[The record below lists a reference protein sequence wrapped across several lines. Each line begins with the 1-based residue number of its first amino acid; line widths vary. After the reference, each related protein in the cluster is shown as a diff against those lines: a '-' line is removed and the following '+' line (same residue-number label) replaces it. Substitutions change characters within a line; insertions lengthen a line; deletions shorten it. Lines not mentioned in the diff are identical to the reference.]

1 MENIATLHRISRE
14 ELSSLLLS
22 SDASKLAVIDV
33 RDDDHVGGHI
43 HNSTHVPSSSLDYRG
58 PEIVRKL
65 ADKEIVVFHCALS
78 QQRGPGAA
86 LRYLRERDSQIKS
99 QNIQGDSRS
108 VQQKSSKADEEQL
121 AIETSKELE
130 RANQGREVDVVGYQ
144 SPPAARD
151 ETKKQKVYVLDGGF
165 VKWQEKYV
173 TSRLFFALSASRIL
187 KYFMKEHD

>member
-14 ELSSLLLS
+14 ELSTLLLS
-22 SDASKLAVIDV
+22 SDTSKLAVVDV

-86 LRYLRERDSQIKS
+86 LRYIRERDSQIKS
-99 QNIQGDSRS
+99 QNIQGDSTS
-108 VQQKSSKADEEQL
+108 VQQKSSKVDEQKL
-121 AIETSKELE
+121 AIESSRELE
-130 RANQGREVDVVGYQ
+130 RANQGQEVDVVGHQ
-144 SPPAARD
+144 SPPTARN
-151 ETKKQKVYVLDGGF
+151 EPKKQKVYVLDGGF
-165 VKWQEKYV
+165 VKWQEKYA
-173 TSRLFFALSASRIL
+173 TSNLYSALFASRI
-187 KYFMKEHD
+187 FI

>member
-1 MENIATLHRISRE
+1 MENIATLHRMSRE

-22 SDASKLAVIDV
+22 SDSSKITVVDV

-43 HNSTHVPSSSLDYRG
+43 HNSMHVPSSSLDYRG

-86 LRYLRERDSQIKS
+86 LRYIRERESKLKT
-99 QNIQGDSRS
+99 QGASSGSTNDE
-108 VQQKSSKADEEQL
+108 QKSSNIDREQVV
-121 AIETSKELE
+121 IEKFNEIT
-130 RANQGREVDVVGYQ
+130 RANQGKEVDIKGYEDG
-144 SPPAARD
+144 SAA
-151 ETKKQKVYVLDGGF
+151 EGATKRQEIYVLDGGF

-173 TSRLFFALSASRIL
+173 MLLIAGFFLFFHFRNSR
-187 KYFMKEHD
+187 Y